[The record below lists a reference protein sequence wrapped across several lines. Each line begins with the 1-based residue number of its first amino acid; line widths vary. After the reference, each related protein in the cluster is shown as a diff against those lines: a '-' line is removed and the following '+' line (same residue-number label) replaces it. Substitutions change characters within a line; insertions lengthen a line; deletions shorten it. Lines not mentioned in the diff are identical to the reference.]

1 MTRMIIQVVTVN
13 NRMTITTLL
22 LSVTSQKQFVL
33 EKDKYLKQLH

>member
-13 NRMTITTLL
+13 NVMTITTLL